1 MSIITKANT
10 TALVPEDA
18 TREILK
24 SVPQQSQVLALATRL
39 ANMSAGQRRIPVM
52 SAMPQAYFV
61 EGVPSAAPNNTA
73 GFKKTTKAAWDNVY
87 ITAEEIACIV
97 PIPISVLED
106 AAYDIWAE
114 IRPYIAQAFG
124 IVIDAAILNGTDK
137 PASWADGIVTQAKAA
152 GHEIERGT
160 TGAELY
166 QALLGETG
174 VINMVENTGSLPNA
188 ILASTKMRGV
198 IRGAVDTQGQPLFR
212 ATGQES
218 QPYVIDG
225 LPVHFDK
232 TKVLTD
238 LAVVGDWSKLV
249 YAIRTDMTYKVLT
262 EAVIQDPTTSAIIY
276 NLAQQDMVAL
286 RCYMRI
292 GWALPN
298 PINIAGN
305 GVPFAVLTPV
315 AEEEAGGE

>member
-61 EGVPSAAPNNTA
+61 EGVPSDTPNNKV

-124 IVIDAAILNGTDK
+124 VVIDAAIMNGMDK

-152 GHEIERGT
+152 GHEKQRGA

-166 QALLGETG
+166 QALLGEDG
-174 VINMVENTGSLPNA
+174 VISMVENTGSLPNA

-198 IRGAVDTQGQPLFR
+198 IRGAVDSQNQPLFR
-212 ATGQES
+212 ATAQES

-225 LPVHFDK
+225 LPVYFDK

-262 EAVIQDPTTSAIIY
+262 EAVIQDPATSEIIY

-298 PINIAGN
+298 PVNVAGS
-305 GVPFAVLTPV
+305 GIPFAVLTPQ
-315 AEEEAGGE
+315 A

>member
-1 MSIITKANT
+1 MAIIAKTNVS
-10 TALVPEDA
+10 ALVPEDA
-18 TREILK
+18 TREIIK
-24 SVPQQSQVLALATRL
+24 AVPQQSQTLTLATRL

-61 EGVPSAAPNNTA
+61 EGVPSDTPNNA
-73 GFKKTTKAAWDNVY
+73 VGFKKTTTAAWDNVY

-114 IRPYIAQAFG
+114 IRPYIAEAFG
-124 IVIDAAILNGTDK
+124 IVIDNAILNGTDK

-152 GHEIERGT
+152 GHEASRGA

-174 VINMVENTGSLPNA
+174 VISMVENTGSLPTA
-188 ILASTKMRGV
+188 ILASTQMRGV
-198 IRGAVDTQGQPLFR
+198 IRGAVDGQGQPLFR
-212 ATGQES
+212 ATAQET
-218 QPYVIDG
+218 QPYMIDG

-232 TKVLTD
+232 TQVVND
-238 LAVVGDWSKLV
+238 LAIVGDWSKLV

-262 EAVIQDPTTSAIIY
+262 EAVIQDPTTKEIIY

-286 RCYMRI
+286 RCYMRM

-298 PINIAGN
+298 PVNKTGD
-305 GVPFAVLTPV
+305 GVPFAVLTKPEP
-315 AEEEAGGE
+315 AP